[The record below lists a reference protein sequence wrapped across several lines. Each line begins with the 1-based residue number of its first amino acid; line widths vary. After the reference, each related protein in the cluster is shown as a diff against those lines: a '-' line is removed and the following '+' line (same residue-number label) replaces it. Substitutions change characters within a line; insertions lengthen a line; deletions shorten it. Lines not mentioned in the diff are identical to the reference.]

1 MKKAVFREFK
11 TFFMK
16 NHISENDW
24 PKICKTFREY
34 IWDCSH
40 YKVYED
46 AVFCLTQCREKGYKN
61 FILSNNFP
69 ELGRLIKD
77 LGLNEFFSGC
87 LISSNIGYEKPRIE
101 IFQYA
106 IKAAQQPDICYMIG
120 DNPVADIFG
129 GKRAGMHTILVH
141 NQSKVLKAD
150 HKCSSLLEAIVL
162 L

>member
-1 MKKAVFREFK
+1 M
-11 TFFMK
+11 
-16 NHISENDW
+16 
-24 PKICKTFREY
+24 
-34 IWDCSH
+34 
-40 YKVYED
+40 
-46 AVFCLTQCREKGYKN
+46 
-61 FILSNNFP
+61 
-69 ELGRLIKD
+69 
-77 LGLNEFFSGC
+77 GLNEFFSGC

-129 GKRAGMHTILVH
+129 GKRVGMHTILVH
-141 NQSKVLKAD
+141 NQSKVLEAD